1 MVSTYKKGVENDAS
15 NFKQQGF
22 DSIGGYISHSI
33 VRNDIQ
39 LD

>member
-1 MVSTYKKGVENDAS
+1 MVSRYKKGVENDAS
-15 NFKQQGF
+15 NFKQGF